1 MTIKNAIFAA
11 ALTGALTTFAAT
23 PVAVWDGDFTTLTK
37 GTFTLSENGNT
48 KTDSYLQIS
57 GNNGITVTST
67 DALNVFTVIMRC
79 SGLNLAAEN
88 AQVLFTS
95 YASEGRC

>member
-1 MTIKNAIFAA
+1 MGRKLMSVSTILTSKRTISAIACSLSLAA
-11 ALTGALTTFAAT
+11 MAAT

-57 GNNGITVTST
+57 GDNGITVTST
-67 DALNVFTVIMRC
+67 DALNVFMVIMR
-79 SGLNLAAEN
+79 
-88 AQVLFTS
+88 
-95 YASEGRC
+95 